1 MDPDHVSSTDRC
13 SVRPEEAFKKLDSSC
28 ELFGGNVKI
37 SLAISVQYPSFYVEL
52 INRLMGDI
60 HDKIEGKELCFL
72 NLEKISLAR
81 IYLVLSTIFLF
92 RRAHFFSMSLRR
104 VSEHFIYMIRTE
116 KGTTAWVFGI

>member
-1 MDPDHVSSTDRC
+1 MDPDHVSSTHRC
-13 SVRPEEAFKKLDSSC
+13 SVRPEEAFEKLDSSC

-72 NLEKISLAR
+72 NLEKYPWLESIWYCLSSF
-81 IYLVLSTIFLF
+81 YLEGHLF
-92 RRAHFFSMSLRR
+92 FQCH
-104 VSEHFIYMIRTE
+104 
-116 KGTTAWVFGI
+116 